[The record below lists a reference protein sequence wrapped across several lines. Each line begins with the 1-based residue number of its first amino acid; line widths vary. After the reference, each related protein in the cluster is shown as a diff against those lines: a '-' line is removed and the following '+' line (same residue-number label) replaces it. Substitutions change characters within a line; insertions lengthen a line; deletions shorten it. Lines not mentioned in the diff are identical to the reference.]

1 MQQNCFESIAAKFR
15 KGFGRST
22 FTAMPLTK
30 YFNDNSYRFV
40 FASFL
45 NVFTLIM
52 WGYWLPI
59 KIKSLICF
67 QASNKFVQPGEII
80 NMKPS

>member
-1 MQQNCFESIAAKFR
+1 MTTYLYKFI
-15 KGFGRST
+15 
-22 FTAMPLTK
+22 
-30 YFNDNSYRFV
+30 

-45 NVFTLIM
+45 NVFTLIT

-59 KIKSLICF
+59 KIQSLICF
-67 QASNKFVQPGEII
+67 QASNKFVQPGEMI